1 MNRKNFIR
9 QESKNN
15 IERERYYLITED
27 GDVYGE
33 FESILESQSLSKVW
47 RHGKTGAALISAFRS
62 EYSES
67 ENIKRHKKL
76 QSILRSNGLGFWE
89 VDGVYQD
96 EDYRGDNFT
105 FNPDNPYDE
114 ELSCFVP
121 YNPKEFSDFQDF
133 ADLIA
138 EIGIV
143 EFKQDSVLIVEPE
156 SMGNNSYLIT
166 KKGDIEILGK
176 GFSPDK
182 ISAAHS
188 KLRKGS
194 QKGHG
199 FIVESLSV
207 RKPQS
212 MNDALYMKNQGML

>member
-1 MNRKNFIR
+1 MNRKEFTR
-9 QESKNN
+9 KESKHN
-15 IERERYYLITED
+15 IERERYYLLTED
-27 GDVYGE
+27 GNVYGE
-33 FESILESQSLSKVW
+33 FENILESQSLSRVW
-47 RHGKTGAALISAFRS
+47 KHGKTGAALISAFRS
-62 EYSES
+62 EYDES
-67 ENIKRHKKL
+67 ENLKRHKKL

-121 YNPKEFSDFQDF
+121 YNPQSFEDFQEF
-133 ADLIA
+133 ADFISD
-138 EIGIV
+138 IGV
-143 EFKQDSVLIVEPE
+143 GDFDQDSVLIVEPE

-166 KKGDIEILGK
+166 KRGDIEILGK

-194 QKGHG
+194 QKGRG
-199 FIVESLSV
+199 FIVESFAV

-212 MNDALYMKNQGML
+212 MNDALYMKGQGIL